1 MLETA
6 PRGLTGLRILS
17 FESRK
22 QAEMRMLIEKHG
34 GLATLAA
41 SMREVPLDDNSEALD
56 YARRLVAGEFDVT
69 ILMTGVGTRHL
80 VDAVSATVG
89 RDEFLA
95 AMQRTCVIVRGPK
108 PAAVLR
114 EWKMRFDHHV
124 PEPNTWRDLL
134 AMLDAGVSVAGKR
147 VAVQEYGLSNTRLLA
162 GLRERGA
169 TVTAVPVYRWAM
181 PEDRGPLDAAV
192 RGTTEGVFDVL
203 LFTSAQ
209 QLNNVLVSAEEQG
222 LRERWLEAANRC
234 VVGSIGPTASET
246 LRDQGLPP
254 DFEPDHPKMGHL
266 VLTAAEQAR
275 ELLERKRTGA

>member
-22 QAEMRMLIEKHG
+22 QSEMRMLIEKHG

-41 SMREVPLDDNSEALD
+41 SMREVPLNDNSEALD

-89 RDEFLA
+89 REEFLA
-95 AMQRTCVIVRGPK
+95 AMQRTCLIVRGPK

-134 AMLDAGVSVAGKR
+134 TMLDSGISIAGKR
-147 VAVQEYGLSNTRLLA
+147 VAVQEYGMSNSRLLA

-181 PEDRGPLDAAV
+181 PKTVARSTPPCGERSREPSTRYCSPAPSNSTTCWSPPRSRGCATAGWRPPIGALSAASARPQV
-192 RGTTEGVFDVL
+192 RPCAIRDSPRTSNRTTPKWGTWC
-203 LFTSAQ
+203 SPRR
-209 QLNNVLVSAEEQG
+209 N
-222 LRERWLEAANRC
+222 
-234 VVGSIGPTASET
+234 
-246 LRDQGLPP
+246 
-254 DFEPDHPKMGHL
+254 
-266 VLTAAEQAR
+266 
-275 ELLERKRTGA
+275 GAGN

>member
-1 MLETA
+1 MDET
-6 PRGLTGLRILS
+6 PKRGLDGLRVLS

-22 QAEMRMLIEKHG
+22 QSEMRMLIEKHG

-41 SMREVPLDDNSEALD
+41 SMREVPLDDHTEALD

-80 VDAVSATVG
+80 VDAVAPTVG
-89 RDEFLA
+89 REAFLE
-95 AMQRTCVIVRGPK
+95 AMQRTCLIVRGPK
-108 PAAVLR
+108 PASVLR

-181 PEDRGPLDAAV
+181 PEDRGPLDEAV
-192 RGTTEGVFDVL
+192 RGTVEGRFDLL

-222 LRERWLEAANRC
+222 LRERWLVAANAC
-234 VVGSIGPTASET
+234 VIGSIGPTASET

-254 DFEPDHPKMGHL
+254 DFEPEHPKMGHL
-266 VLTAAEQAR
+266 VLTAAERTRDLMGR
-275 ELLERKRTGA
+275 E